1 MTEPGSPSRLAGK
14 VAIVTG
20 ASRGIGLA
28 ISRALVLEGV
38 SVAMCGRTAPLIE
51 RVAEDLTAL
60 GPGRALGFACDVA
73 SAEDSAAFVAR
84 TMEAF
89 GRLDVLVNN
98 AGIGIFAP
106 VPDMDPA
113 DFRRVIETNVIGV
126 FNMCHAG
133 VPAMRRS
140 GGGSI
145 INISSLAGTNA
156 FAGGAAYNASKFG
169 LNGFSEALMHDVR
182 YDGIRVSY
190 VMPGSVSTE
199 FAGNA
204 PGAGADWKL
213 APEDVAEAVLDLLRF
228 EPRALA
234 SRIELRPSQPRKS

>member
-1 MTEPGSPSRLAGK
+1 MTVSLAGK

-28 ISRALVLEGV
+28 ISRALVHEGV

-73 SAEDSAAFVAR
+73 DAEDSAAFVAR
-84 TMEAF
+84 TIEAF

-190 VMPGSVSTE
+190 VMLGSVSTE

-213 APEDVAEAVLDLLRF
+213 APEDVAEAVLDLLKY

>member
-1 MTEPGSPSRLAGK
+1 
-14 VAIVTG
+14 
-20 ASRGIGLA
+20 
-28 ISRALVLEGV
+28 
-38 SVAMCGRTAPLIE
+38 
-51 RVAEDLTAL
+51 
-60 GPGRALGFACDVA
+60 
-73 SAEDSAAFVAR
+73 
-84 TMEAF
+84 MESF

-190 VMPGSVSTE
+190 VMPGSVSTA

>member
-1 MTEPGSPSRLAGK
+1 MALLQGK
-14 VAIVTG
+14 VALITG
-20 ASRGIGLA
+20 GSRGIGKG
-28 ISRALVLEGV
+28 IVERFVQEG
-38 SVAMCGRTAPLIE
+38 A
-51 RVAEDLTAL
+51 
-60 GPGRALGFACDVA
+60 DVA
-73 SAEDSAAFVAR
+73 FTFMSNAEKANALAVELSTNGRKVMAIQSDAADMAAAQAAVDQVVNAW
-84 TMEAF
+84 
-89 GRLDVLVNN
+89 GKLDVLVNN